1 MPSSRAILVDIE
13 NLGLDPTKPHSTI
26 SATGHLADSQRNVI
40 SEKVVELADEAP
52 VISDVAECVEQVEQ
66 EQIAIEQVAEVTQH
80 VDDTVTNEGEE
91 VTKKKGRKSSK
102 NSG

>member
-26 SATGHLADSQRNVI
+26 SATGHLADSQRNAI
-40 SEKVVELADEAP
+40 FEKVVELADEAP
-52 VISDVAECVEQVEQ
+52 VISDVAEYVEQ
-66 EQIAIEQVAEVTQH
+66 EQIAIEQVTDVTQH

>member
-52 VISDVAECVEQVEQ
+52 VISDVAECVEQ
-66 EQIAIEQVAEVTQH
+66 EQIAIEQVTEVTQH
-80 VDDTVTNEGEE
+80 IDDTFTNEGEE